1 MNDSIFRPAT
11 RNQWQ
16 QNAVVGGLLSDEWA
30 YARGYLDAAD
40 ILVREALN
48 EGPLDLLFYP
58 ICFLYRHAAE
68 VILKELIRDTERLLR
83 VLDEL
88 GEGRGVPVDGD
99 ELEKDLTKSHRLT
112 PLLERLTD
120 RLSLVSDDQLPPDV
134 PLAIRDLDAM
144 DPTGQGFRYAKTK
157 KRKGGTRP
165 SFEKQQLFDVR
176 SIGGTLRT
184 SLGFLADGVGTW
196 LEVEIDNAHD
206 YLAELRSQMPED
218 YGP

>member
-40 ILVREALN
+40 ILVSEALN

-68 VILKELIRDTERLLR
+68 IILKELIRDTERLIR
-83 VLDEL
+83 ILDEL
-88 GEGRGVPVDGD
+88 GEGRGAPIDKN
-99 ELEKDLTKSHRLT
+99 ELERDLTKSHKLL

-120 RLSLVSDDQLPPDV
+120 RLDLVSDDPLPPDV
-134 PLAIRDLDAM
+134 PRAIRDLDAM
-144 DPTGQGFRYAKTK
+144 DPTGQGSRYARTK
-157 KRKGGTRP
+157 KRQGGTRP
-165 SFEKQQLFDVR
+165 SFEKQQLYVVR
-176 SIGGTLRT
+176 SMGEHLRT

-196 LEVEIDNAHD
+196 LEVEIDNGHE
-206 YLAELRSQMPED
+206 YLAELESQVPHD